1 MIEKC
6 PLLLVLDTSVY
17 GKSSNKMPTSRSGAP
32 DDVTTRP
39 WITPSGHL
47 HWQSTV
53 SSWPRAQLLLHS
65 KQERENLLNRVA
77 ILLPTQTS
85 KSRLHNLLSWLIVTD
100 FNNIKWPGV
109 IWKQFSH
116 SLSDTL
122 LLWFS
127 SHSWRKA
134 IWQTLGPRKPH
145 LPVTASL

>member
-6 PLLLVLDTSVY
+6 PLLLVLATSVY

-32 DDVTTRP
+32 DDVTTLP
-39 WITPSGHL
+39 CITPSGHL

-53 SSWPRAQLLLHS
+53 SSWPWAQLSLHS
-65 KQERENLLNRVA
+65 KQKRENLLHSLA

-85 KSRLHNLLSWLIVTD
+85 KSRLHNLLSWLIVTN
-100 FNNIKWPGV
+100 FNDIKSPGV

-116 SLSDTL
+116 SVFDTL
-122 LLWFS
+122 LLWS
-127 SHSWRKA
+127 LSHSWRKA
-134 IWQTLGPRKPH
+134 IWQTLAPRRPH